1 MNDLKKKKKR
11 QTSPYAFV
19 INSFLGVI
27 IVSTLLLL
35 LPFSTK
41 DGNGLSLIDAI
52 FTSTSAVCVTG
63 LSVIP
68 NVGDTLTVFGKIV
81 LAIVIEIGG
90 LGFVTIAIFIVALL
104 GVRIGIKERFLL
116 KEALNQE
123 NAQGMIKLVL
133 TIVVMTICIQSLGA
147 IINMFVFTKYYPFWK
162 ALGISIFHAI
172 SSFNNAGF
180 DIFGSGVVINGIETG
195 SNSMLAFSNNL
206 LLNFNTCFLI
216 ILGGIGFIV
225 LMELRK
231 KKWKKFNLHTK
242 IVLTTTL
249 WLLIIGTLL
258 LRLLMAKVDGFGWL
272 QAFFLSV
279 STRTAGFMTFPISK
293 LSNEA
298 YFLTI
303 LLMFIG
309 ASPCSTGGGIKT
321 VTLFVLIRSI
331 IGIAKGKPITAYNRT
346 INQQSVIK
354 AFGLITF
361 ALTFV
366 ATMLV
371 ILLVIEPE
379 TYVIDGV
386 EIDSFRCLLFETFS
400 AFGTVG
406 LSVGITSSL
415 TTGGKIIIC
424 LLMFFGR
431 LGPLTFM
438 NIWNKHWLNDVKS
451 DISYVTE
458 SVIIG

>member
-1 MNDLKKKKKR
+1 MYTLKKKKR
-11 QTSPYAFV
+11 HQISPYAFV

-27 IVSTLLLL
+27 LVSTLLLI
-35 LPFSTK
+35 LPISTK
-41 DGNGLSLIDAI
+41 DGKGLSLIDAI

-63 LSVIP
+63 LTVIP
-68 NVGDTLTVFGKIV
+68 NVGDTLTIFGKIV

-90 LGFVTIAIFIVALL
+90 LGFVTLAIFIVVLL

-123 NAQGMIKLVL
+123 NAQGMIKLVVS
-133 TIVVMTICIQSLGA
+133 IVIMTFSIQTFGT

-180 DIFGSGVVINGIETG
+180 DILGSGLTIGGVETG
-195 SNSMLAFSNNL
+195 TTNLIAFSDNV
-206 LLNFNTCFLI
+206 LLNLNTCLLI
-216 ILGGIGFIV
+216 TLGGIGFIV

-242 IVLTTTL
+242 IVLTTSF
-249 WLLIIGTLL
+249 WLLVMGTVLYRILMIG
-258 LRLLMAKVDGFGWL
+258 VDNFGWL
-272 QAFFLSV
+272 DSLFLSV

-293 LSNEA
+293 LNNEA

-303 LLMFIG
+303 ILMFIG

-321 VTLFVLIRSI
+321 VTFFVLIRSV
-331 IGIAKGKPITAYNRT
+331 IGIATGKPTTAYNRT

-361 ALTFV
+361 SLTFITV
-366 ATMLV
+366 MLV
-371 ILLVIEPE
+371 ALLIVEPE
-379 TYVIDGV
+379 AYTVDGIKIDA
-386 EIDSFRCLLFETFS
+386 FKCLFFEAFS

-406 LSVGITSSL
+406 LSVGITPSL
-415 TTGGKIIIC
+415 TVMGKIIIC

-438 NIWNKHWLNDVKS
+438 NIWNKRWMNNVKS

>member
-1 MNDLKKKKKR
+1 MNNLKKKKKR
-11 QTSPYAFV
+11 QISPYAFV

-27 IVSTLLLL
+27 LISTILLIM
-35 LPFSTK
+35 PFSTK
-41 DGNGLSLIDAI
+41 DGQGLKLIDAI

-68 NVGDTLTVFGKIV
+68 NVGDTLTIFGKIV
-81 LAIVIEIGG
+81 LAVVIEIGG

-123 NAQGMIKLVL
+123 NAQGMIKLVV
-133 TIVVMTICIQSLGA
+133 TIVLMTLSIQTLGT

-180 DIFGSGVVINGIETG
+180 DILGSGLTINGVETG
-195 SNSMLAFSNNL
+195 SNSLIAFSDNL
-206 LLNFNTCFLI
+206 LLNLNTCLLI

-225 LMELRK
+225 IMELRK
-231 KKWKKFNLHTK
+231 GKWKKFNLHTK
-242 IVLTTTL
+242 IVLSMTF
-249 WLLIIGTLL
+249 WLLLSGTLL
-258 LRLLMAKVDGFGWL
+258 YKLLMINTGGFSWL
-272 QAFFLSV
+272 EAFFLSV
-279 STRTAGFMTFPISK
+279 STRTAGFATFPMSK

-321 VTLFVLIRSI
+321 VTLFVLIKSI
-331 IGIAKGKPITAYNRT
+331 IGIATGKPTTAYYRT
-346 INQQSVIK
+346 ITQQSVIK
-354 AFGLITF
+354 AFALITF

-366 ATMLV
+366 ATML
-371 ILLVIEPE
+371 IGLLIIEPE
-379 TYVIDGV
+379 SYIVDGV
-386 EIDSFRCLLFETFS
+386 EVDSFRCLVFEAFS

-415 TTGGKIIIC
+415 TVGGKIIIC

-438 NIWNKHWLNDVKS
+438 NIWNKQWMNNVQP